1 MSGEG
6 GVLCYRLSAEAA
18 DQGAGII
25 NPELGEQPCQ
35 RLTRDA

>member
-6 GVLCYRLSAEAA
+6 GVLCYLMSDEAA
-18 DQGAGII
+18 DQGVGII
-25 NPELGEQPCQ
+25 NPELGEKPCQ